1 MIKIENIDVYG
12 WEAAIRGARN
22 PMNSWDRMDS
32 CYNNGEFEI
41 GENDYD
47 LLRRLTI
54 AGPEHRKWNRMVTV
68 TMDITAP
75 MYWFSEYDTYK
86 VGTVA
91 NSTSKMHRLLHKPF
105 ELSDFSFHHLTGE
118 NNVTYFDTEIDKNN
132 EVWKDCVGFEDY
144 SVSNY
149 GRVYSKRRD
158 KFLKLCV
165 NSSNYKK
172 CVLKGKNLYVHRLVA
187 QAFLENPNNLEEVNH
202 KDGNKWNN
210 NVDNLEWVSKSE
222 NAKHAFDLGL
232 RNISGYTRYKVAQSG
247 HIFSQMDIDL
257 IFEMY
262 AEGMSKKEIAQKMGC
277 YDSTICNILNCKTY
291 NQINL
296 SPMDTAK
303 LIVDHL
309 NELRDEYLKCDN
321 EAVKKEIWY
330 NILQLLPNSYNQ
342 KRTVH
347 LNYEVLGTMY
357 KQRRHHKLSEWQV
370 FCDTIKTL
378 PYSEFITREFE

>member
-12 WEAAIRGARN
+12 FEAAIRGARN

-41 GENDYD
+41 GENDYK
-47 LLRRLTI
+47 LLKNLTI

-91 NSTSKMHRLLHKPF
+91 NSTSKMHRLLHKQF
-105 ELSDFSFHHLTGE
+105 ELSDFSFDHLTG
-118 NNVTYFDTEIDKNN
+118 YRN
-132 EVWKDCVGFEDY
+132 EVKQFIPPIDELNEEWKDIQYGY
-144 SVSNY
+144 KISNQ
-149 GRVYSKRRD
+149 GRVKNPQGKILGGSTHKDSYR
-158 KFLKLCV
+158 FV
-165 NSSNYKK
+165 TI
-172 CVLKGKNLYVHRLVA
+172 KGKQIPIHRIVA
-187 QAFLENPNNLEEVNH
+187 ENFIENKYDKPFVNH
-202 KDGNKWNN
+202 KDGNKMNN
-210 NVDNLEWVSKSE
+210 SVDNLEWVTQQE
-222 NAKHAFDLGL
+222 NIQH
-232 RNISGYTRYKVAQSG
+232 SYKNKLQP
-247 HIFSQMDIDL
+247 
-257 IFEMY
+257 
-262 AEGMSKKEIAQKMGC
+262 
-277 YDSTICNILNCKTY
+277 STVKTY
-291 NQINL
+291 KGKFTDEQRQQIKDEYNNTDISRRQL
-296 SPMDTAK
+296 ALKYNVSHTCICDIINDKYKYADKVNTYEEVARPLVDT
-303 LIVDHL
+303 L
-309 NELRDEYLKCDN
+309 NELRDMWFREED
-321 EAVKKEIWY
+321 ETVKKEIWY

-378 PYSEFITREFE
+378 PYSEFITRELE

>member
-12 WEAAIRGARN
+12 FEAAIRGARN

-41 GENDYD
+41 GENDYK
-47 LLRRLTI
+47 LLKNLTI

-91 NSTSKMHRLLHKPF
+91 NSTSKMHKLLSKPF
-105 ELSDFSFHHLTGE
+105 EMSDFSFDHLTG
-118 NNVTYFDTEIDKNN
+118 YKN
-132 EVWKDCVGFEDY
+132 EVKQFIPPIDELNEEWKDIQYGY
-144 SVSNY
+144 KISNQ
-149 GRVYSKRRD
+149 GRVKNPQGKILGGSTHKDSYR
-158 KFLKLCV
+158 FV
-165 NSSNYKK
+165 TI
-172 CVLKGKNLYVHRLVA
+172 KGKQIPIHRIVA
-187 QAFLENPNNLEEVNH
+187 ENFIENKYDKPFVNH
-202 KDGNKWNN
+202 KDGNKMNN
-210 NVDNLEWVSKSE
+210 SVDNLEWVTQQE
-222 NAKHAFDLGL
+222 NIQH
-232 RNISGYTRYKVAQSG
+232 SYKNKLQPSAV
-247 HIFSQMDIDL
+247 
-257 IFEMY
+257 
-262 AEGMSKKEIAQKMGC
+262 
-277 YDSTICNILNCKTY
+277 KTY
-291 NQINL
+291 KGKFTDEQRQQIKDEYNNTDISRRQL
-296 SPMDTAK
+296 ALKYNVSHTCICDIINDKYKYADKVNTYEEVARPLVDT
-303 LIVDHL
+303 L
-309 NELRDEYLKCDN
+309 NELRDMWFREED

-342 KRTVH
+342 KRTIH

>member
-22 PMNSWDRMDS
+22 PMNSWDRMDT

-41 GENDYD
+41 GENDYK
-47 LLRRLTI
+47 LLKNLTI

-91 NSTSKMHRLLHKPF
+91 NSTSKMHKLLSKPF
-105 ELSDFSFHHLTGE
+105 EMSDFSFDHLTG
-118 NNVTYFDTEIDKNN
+118 YRN
-132 EVWKDCVGFEDY
+132 EVKQFIPPIDELNEEWKDIQYGY
-144 SVSNY
+144 KISNQ
-149 GRVYSKRRD
+149 GRVKNPQGKILGGSTHKDSYR
-158 KFLKLCV
+158 FV
-165 NSSNYKK
+165 TI
-172 CVLKGKNLYVHRLVA
+172 KGKQIPIHRIVA
-187 QAFLENPNNLEEVNH
+187 ENFIENKYDKPFVNH
-202 KDGNKWNN
+202 KDGNKMNN
-210 NVDNLEWVSKSE
+210 SVDNLEWVTQQE
-222 NAKHAFDLGL
+222 NIQH
-232 RNISGYTRYKVAQSG
+232 SYKNKLQP
-247 HIFSQMDIDL
+247 
-257 IFEMY
+257 
-262 AEGMSKKEIAQKMGC
+262 
-277 YDSTICNILNCKTY
+277 STVKTY
-291 NQINL
+291 KGKFTDEQRQQIKDEYNNTDISRRQL
-296 SPMDTAK
+296 ALKYNVSHTCICDIINDKYKYADKVNTYEEVARPLVDT
-303 LIVDHL
+303 L
-309 NELRDEYLKCDN
+309 NELRDMWFREED
-321 EAVKKEIWY
+321 ETVKKEIWY

-357 KQRRHHKLSEWQV
+357 KQRRCHKLSEWQV

>member
-12 WEAAIRGARN
+12 FEAAIRGARN
-22 PMNSWDRMDS
+22 PMNSWHLMDS

-41 GENDYD
+41 GEKDYD

-54 AGPEHRKWNRMVTV
+54 AGPEHRKWNRMITV

-75 MYWFSEYDTYK
+75 MYWWSEYDTYK

-105 ELSDFSFHHLTGE
+105 EMSDFSFDHLIGE
-118 NNVTYFDTEIDKNN
+118 DNVTYFDTEIDKNN

-149 GRVYSKRRD
+149 GRVYSKRRRR
-158 KFLKLCV
+158 FLKLCV

-187 QAFLENPNNLEEVNH
+187 QAFLENPDNLEEVNH

-210 NVDNLEWVSKSE
+210 NVNNLEWVSKSE

-247 HIFSQMDIDL
+247 HIFSQVDISS

-277 YDSTICNILNCKTY
+277 YDSTVCNILNGKTY

-303 LIVDHL
+303 LIIDHL

-321 EAVKKEIWY
+321 EADKKQIWY
-330 NILQLLPNSYNQ
+330 SILQLLPNSYNQ

-347 LNYEVLGTMY
+347 LNYETLGAMY
-357 KQRRHHKLSEWQV
+357 RQRKHHKLDEWRE
-370 FCDTIKTL
+370 FCSMIEGL
-378 PYSEFITREFE
+378 PYSEFITMKFE

>member
-12 WEAAIRGARN
+12 FEAAIRGARN

-32 CYNNGEFEI
+32 GYNNGEFEI

-54 AGPEHRKWNRMVTV
+54 AGPEHRKWNRMITV

-91 NSTSKMHRLLHKPF
+91 NSTSKMHKLLSKPF
-105 ELSDFSFHHLTGE
+105 EMSDFSFDHLTG
-118 NNVTYFDTEIDKNN
+118 YRN
-132 EVWKDCVGFEDY
+132 EVKQFIPPIDELNEEWKDIQYGY
-144 SVSNY
+144 KISNQ
-149 GRVYSKRRD
+149 GRVKNPQGKILGGSTHKDSYR
-158 KFLKLCV
+158 FV
-165 NSSNYKK
+165 TI
-172 CVLKGKNLYVHRLVA
+172 KGKQIPIHRIVA
-187 QAFLENPNNLEEVNH
+187 ENFIENKYDKPFVNH
-202 KDGNKWNN
+202 KDGNKMNN
-210 NVDNLEWVSKSE
+210 SVDNLEWVTQQE
-222 NAKHAFDLGL
+222 NIQH
-232 RNISGYTRYKVAQSG
+232 SYKNKLQPSAV
-247 HIFSQMDIDL
+247 
-257 IFEMY
+257 
-262 AEGMSKKEIAQKMGC
+262 
-277 YDSTICNILNCKTY
+277 KTY
-291 NQINL
+291 KGKFTDEQRQQIKDEYNNTDISRRQL
-296 SPMDTAK
+296 ALKYNVSHTCICDIINDKYKYADKVNTYEEVARPLVDT
-303 LIVDHL
+303 L
-309 NELRDEYLKCDN
+309 NELRDMWFREED

-357 KQRRHHKLSEWQV
+357 KQRRHHKLSEWHV
-370 FCDTIKTL
+370 FCDMIKAL

>member
-1 MIKIENIDVYG
+1 MIKIENMDVYG

-41 GENDYD
+41 GENDYK
-47 LLRRLTI
+47 LLKNLTI

-91 NSTSKMHRLLHKPF
+91 NSTSKMHKLLSKPF
-105 ELSDFSFHHLTGE
+105 EMSDFSFDHLTG
-118 NNVTYFDTEIDKNN
+118 YRN
-132 EVWKDCVGFEDY
+132 EVKQFIPPIDELNEEWKDIQYGY
-144 SVSNY
+144 KISNQ
-149 GRVYSKRRD
+149 GRVKNPQGKILGGSTHKDSYR
-158 KFLKLCV
+158 FV
-165 NSSNYKK
+165 TI
-172 CVLKGKNLYVHRLVA
+172 KGKQIPIHRIVA
-187 QAFLENPNNLEEVNH
+187 ENFIENKYDKPFVNH
-202 KDGNKWNN
+202 KDGNKMNN
-210 NVDNLEWVSKSE
+210 SVDNLEWVTQQE
-222 NAKHAFDLGL
+222 NIQH
-232 RNISGYTRYKVAQSG
+232 SYKNKLQP
-247 HIFSQMDIDL
+247 
-257 IFEMY
+257 
-262 AEGMSKKEIAQKMGC
+262 
-277 YDSTICNILNCKTY
+277 STVKTY
-291 NQINL
+291 KGKFTDEQRQQIKDEYNNTDISRRQL
-296 SPMDTAK
+296 ALKYNVSHTCICDIINDKYKYADKVNTYEEVARPLVDT
-303 LIVDHL
+303 L
-309 NELRDEYLKCDN
+309 NELRDMWFREED
-321 EAVKKEIWY
+321 EVVKKEIWY

>member
-1 MIKIENIDVYG
+1 MIKIENIDIYG

-41 GENDYD
+41 GENDYK
-47 LLRRLTI
+47 LLKNLTI

-86 VGTVA
+86 IGTVA
-91 NSTSKMHRLLHKPF
+91 NSTSKMHKLLSKPF
-105 ELSDFSFHHLTGE
+105 EMSDFSFDHLTGYK
-118 NNVTYFDTEIDKNN
+118 NEIKQFIPLID
-132 EVWKDCVGFEDY
+132 EMSEEWKEIQYGYEI
-144 SVSNY
+144 SNQ
-149 GRVYSKRRD
+149 GRVK
-158 KFLKLCV
+158 
-165 NSSNYKK
+165 NP
-172 CVLKGKNLYVHRLVA
+172 KGKILGGSTHKDGYRFITIKGKQIPIHRIVA
-187 QAFLENPNNLEEVNH
+187 ESFIENEYNKPFVNH
-202 KDGNKWNN
+202 KDGNKMNN
-210 NVDNLEWVSKSE
+210 SVDNLEWVTQQENIQHSYKNKLQPSK
-222 NAKHAFDLGL
+222 
-232 RNISGYTRYKVAQSG
+232 V
-247 HIFSQMDIDL
+247 
-257 IFEMY
+257 
-262 AEGMSKKEIAQKMGC
+262 
-277 YDSTICNILNCKTY
+277 KTY
-291 NQINL
+291 KGKFTDEQRQQIKDEYNNTDISRRQL
-296 SPMDTAK
+296 ALKYNVSHTCICDIINDKYKYADKVNTYEEVARPLVDT
-303 LIVDHL
+303 L
-309 NELRDEYLKCDN
+309 NELRDMWFREED
-321 EAVKKEIWY
+321 EVVKKEIWY

>member
-12 WEAAIRGARN
+12 FEAAIRGARN

-91 NSTSKMHRLLHKPF
+91 NSTSKMHKLLSKPF
-105 ELSDFSFHHLTGE
+105 EMSDFSFDHLTG
-118 NNVTYFDTEIDKNN
+118 YRN
-132 EVWKDCVGFEDY
+132 EVKQFIPSIDELNEEWKDIQYGY
-144 SVSNY
+144 KISNQ
-149 GRVYSKRRD
+149 GRVKNPQGKILGGSTHKDSYR
-158 KFLKLCV
+158 FV
-165 NSSNYKK
+165 TI
-172 CVLKGKNLYVHRLVA
+172 KGKQIPIHRIVA
-187 QAFLENPNNLEEVNH
+187 ENFIENKYDKPFVNH
-202 KDGNKWNN
+202 KDGNKMNN
-210 NVDNLEWVSKSE
+210 SVDNLEWVTQQE
-222 NAKHAFDLGL
+222 NIQH
-232 RNISGYTRYKVAQSG
+232 SYKNKLQP
-247 HIFSQMDIDL
+247 
-257 IFEMY
+257 
-262 AEGMSKKEIAQKMGC
+262 
-277 YDSTICNILNCKTY
+277 STVKTY
-291 NQINL
+291 KGKFTDEQRQQIKDEYNNTDISRRQL
-296 SPMDTAK
+296 ALKYNVSHTCICDIINDKYKYADKVNTYEEVARPLVDT
-303 LIVDHL
+303 L
-309 NELRDEYLKCDN
+309 NELRDMWFREED
-321 EAVKKEIWY
+321 ETVKREIWY

>member
-12 WEAAIRGARN
+12 FEAAIRGARN
-22 PMNSWDRMDS
+22 PKNSWYLMDS
-32 CYNNGEFEI
+32 GYNNGKFEI

-91 NSTSKMHRLLHKPF
+91 NSTSKMHKLLSKPF
-105 ELSDFSFHHLTGE
+105 EMSDFSFDHLTG
-118 NNVTYFDTEIDKNN
+118 YKN
-132 EVWKDCVGFEDY
+132 EVKQFIPPIDELNEEWKDIQYGY
-144 SVSNY
+144 KISNQ
-149 GRVYSKRRD
+149 GRVKNPQGKILGGSTHKDSYR
-158 KFLKLCV
+158 FV
-165 NSSNYKK
+165 TI
-172 CVLKGKNLYVHRLVA
+172 KGKQIPIHRIVA
-187 QAFLENPNNLEEVNH
+187 ENFIENKYDKPFVNH
-202 KDGNKWNN
+202 KDGNKMNN
-210 NVDNLEWVSKSE
+210 SVDNLEWVTQQE
-222 NAKHAFDLGL
+222 NIQH
-232 RNISGYTRYKVAQSG
+232 SYKNKLQPSAV
-247 HIFSQMDIDL
+247 
-257 IFEMY
+257 
-262 AEGMSKKEIAQKMGC
+262 
-277 YDSTICNILNCKTY
+277 KTY
-291 NQINL
+291 KGKFTDEQRQQIKDEYNNTDISRRQL
-296 SPMDTAK
+296 ALKYNVSHTCICDIINDKYKYADKVNTYEEVARPLVDT
-303 LIVDHL
+303 L
-309 NELRDEYLKCDN
+309 NELRDMWFREED
-321 EAVKKEIWY
+321 ETVKKEIWY

>member
-12 WEAAIRGARN
+12 FEAAIRGARN
-22 PMNSWDRMDS
+22 PMNSWDRMDT

-41 GENDYD
+41 GENDYK
-47 LLRRLTI
+47 LLKNLTI

-91 NSTSKMHRLLHKPF
+91 NSTSKMHKLLSKPF
-105 ELSDFSFHHLTGE
+105 EMSDFSFDHLTG
-118 NNVTYFDTEIDKNN
+118 YKN
-132 EVWKDCVGFEDY
+132 EVKQFIPPIDELNEEWKDIQYGY
-144 SVSNY
+144 KISNQ
-149 GRVYSKRRD
+149 GRVKNPQGKILGGSTHKDSYR
-158 KFLKLCV
+158 FV
-165 NSSNYKK
+165 TI
-172 CVLKGKNLYVHRLVA
+172 KGKQIPIHRIVA
-187 QAFLENPNNLEEVNH
+187 ENFIENKYDKPFVNH
-202 KDGNKWNN
+202 KDGNKMNN
-210 NVDNLEWVSKSE
+210 SVDNLEWVTQQE
-222 NAKHAFDLGL
+222 NIQH
-232 RNISGYTRYKVAQSG
+232 SYKNKLQP
-247 HIFSQMDIDL
+247 
-257 IFEMY
+257 
-262 AEGMSKKEIAQKMGC
+262 
-277 YDSTICNILNCKTY
+277 STVKTY
-291 NQINL
+291 KGKFTNEQRQQIKDEYNNTDISKRQL
-296 SPMDTAK
+296 ALKYNVSHTCICDIINDKYKYADKVNTYEEVARPLVDT
-303 LIVDHL
+303 L
-309 NELRDEYLKCDN
+309 NELRDMWFREED
-321 EAVKKEIWY
+321 ETVKKEIWY

>member
-12 WEAAIRGARN
+12 FETAIRGARN

-32 CYNNGEFEI
+32 GYNNGEFEI

-91 NSTSKMHRLLHKPF
+91 NSTSKMHKLLSKPF
-105 ELSDFSFHHLTGE
+105 EMSDFSFDHLTG
-118 NNVTYFDTEIDKNN
+118 YKN
-132 EVWKDCVGFEDY
+132 EVKQFIPPIDELNEEWKDIQYGY
-144 SVSNY
+144 KISNQ
-149 GRVYSKRRD
+149 GRVKNPQGKILGGSTHKDSYR
-158 KFLKLCV
+158 FV
-165 NSSNYKK
+165 TI
-172 CVLKGKNLYVHRLVA
+172 KGKQIPIHRIVA
-187 QAFLENPNNLEEVNH
+187 ENFIENKYDKPFVNH
-202 KDGNKWNN
+202 KDGNKMNN
-210 NVDNLEWVSKSE
+210 SVDNLEWVTQQE
-222 NAKHAFDLGL
+222 NIQH
-232 RNISGYTRYKVAQSG
+232 SYKNKLQP
-247 HIFSQMDIDL
+247 
-257 IFEMY
+257 
-262 AEGMSKKEIAQKMGC
+262 
-277 YDSTICNILNCKTY
+277 STVKTY
-291 NQINL
+291 KGKFTDEQRQQIKDEYNNTDISRRQL
-296 SPMDTAK
+296 ALKYNVSHTCICDIINDKYKYADKVNTYEEVARPLVDT
-303 LIVDHL
+303 L
-309 NELRDEYLKCDN
+309 NELRDMWFREED
-321 EAVKKEIWY
+321 ETVKKEIWY

-347 LNYEVLGTMY
+347 LNYEVLSTMY
-357 KQRRHHKLSEWQV
+357 KQRRHHKLDEWHV

>member
-12 WEAAIRGARN
+12 FEAAIRGARN

-32 CYNNGEFEI
+32 GYNNGEFEI
-41 GENDYD
+41 GENDYK
-47 LLRRLTI
+47 LLKNLTI

-91 NSTSKMHRLLHKPF
+91 NSTSKMHKLLSKPF
-105 ELSDFSFHHLTGE
+105 EMSDFSFDHLTG
-118 NNVTYFDTEIDKNN
+118 YKN
-132 EVWKDCVGFEDY
+132 EVKQFIPPIDELNEEWEDIQY
-144 SVSNY
+144 GYKISNQ
-149 GRVYSKRRD
+149 GRVK
-158 KFLKLCV
+158 
-165 NSSNYKK
+165 NSQGKILGGSTHKDSYRF
-172 CVLKGKNLYVHRLVA
+172 VTIKGKQIPIHRIVA
-187 QAFLENPNNLEEVNH
+187 ENFIENKYDKPFVNH
-202 KDGNKWNN
+202 KDGNKMNN
-210 NVDNLEWVSKSE
+210 SVDNLEWVTQQENIQHSYKNKLQPSK
-222 NAKHAFDLGL
+222 
-232 RNISGYTRYKVAQSG
+232 V
-247 HIFSQMDIDL
+247 
-257 IFEMY
+257 
-262 AEGMSKKEIAQKMGC
+262 
-277 YDSTICNILNCKTY
+277 KTY
-291 NQINL
+291 KGKFTDEQRQQIKDEYNNTDISKRQL
-296 SPMDTAK
+296 ALKYNVSHTCICDIINDKYKYADKVNTYEEVARPLVDT
-303 LIVDHL
+303 L
-309 NELRDEYLKCDN
+309 NELRDMWFREED

-370 FCDTIKTL
+370 FCDTIKRL

>member
-12 WEAAIRGARN
+12 FEAAIRGARN

-54 AGPEHRKWNRMVTV
+54 AGPEHRKWNRMITV

-91 NSTSKMHRLLHKPF
+91 NSTSKMHKLLSKPF
-105 ELSDFSFHHLTGE
+105 EMSDFSFDHLTG
-118 NNVTYFDTEIDKNN
+118 YRN
-132 EVWKDCVGFEDY
+132 EVKQFIPPIDELNEEWKDIQYGY
-144 SVSNY
+144 KISNQ
-149 GRVYSKRRD
+149 GRVKNPQGKILGGSTHKDSYR
-158 KFLKLCV
+158 FV
-165 NSSNYKK
+165 TI
-172 CVLKGKNLYVHRLVA
+172 KGKQIPIHRIVA
-187 QAFLENPNNLEEVNH
+187 ENFIENKYDKPFVNH
-202 KDGNKWNN
+202 KDGNKMNN
-210 NVDNLEWVSKSE
+210 SVDNLEWVTQQE
-222 NAKHAFDLGL
+222 NIQH
-232 RNISGYTRYKVAQSG
+232 SYKNKLQP
-247 HIFSQMDIDL
+247 
-257 IFEMY
+257 
-262 AEGMSKKEIAQKMGC
+262 
-277 YDSTICNILNCKTY
+277 STVKTY
-291 NQINL
+291 KGKFTDEQRQQIKDEYNNTDISRRQL
-296 SPMDTAK
+296 ALKYNVSHTCICDIINDKYKYADKVNTYEEVARPLVDT
-303 LIVDHL
+303 L
-309 NELRDEYLKCDN
+309 NELRDMWFREED
-321 EAVKKEIWY
+321 ETVKKEIWY

-357 KQRRHHKLSEWQV
+357 KQRRHHKLNEWV
-370 FCDTIKTL
+370 EFCDIIKTL

>member
-12 WEAAIRGARN
+12 FEAAIRGARN

-41 GENDYD
+41 GENDYK
-47 LLRRLTI
+47 LLKNLTI
-54 AGPEHRKWNRMVTV
+54 AGPEHRKWNRMVIV

-91 NSTSKMHRLLHKPF
+91 NSTSKMHKLLSKPF
-105 ELSDFSFHHLTGE
+105 EMSDFSFDHLTG
-118 NNVTYFDTEIDKNN
+118 YKN
-132 EVWKDCVGFEDY
+132 EVKQFMPPIDESNEEWKEIQYGYEI
-144 SVSNY
+144 SNQ
-149 GRVYSKRRD
+149 GRIKNPRGKILGGSTHKDGYR
-158 KFLKLCV
+158 FITI
-165 NSSNYKK
+165 
-172 CVLKGKNLYVHRLVA
+172 KGKQIPIHRIVA
-187 QAFLENPNNLEEVNH
+187 ESFIENEYNKPFVNH
-202 KDGNKWNN
+202 KDGNKMNN
-210 NVDNLEWVSKSE
+210 SVDNLEWVTQQENIQHSCKNKLQPSK
-222 NAKHAFDLGL
+222 
-232 RNISGYTRYKVAQSG
+232 V
-247 HIFSQMDIDL
+247 
-257 IFEMY
+257 
-262 AEGMSKKEIAQKMGC
+262 
-277 YDSTICNILNCKTY
+277 KTY
-291 NQINL
+291 KGKFTDEQRQQIKDEYNNTDISKRQL
-296 SPMDTAK
+296 ALKYNVSHTCICDIINDKYKYADKVNTYEEVARPLVDT
-303 LIVDHL
+303 L
-309 NELRDEYLKCDN
+309 NELRDMWFREGD

-378 PYSEFITREFE
+378 PYSKFITREFE